1 MELSIATAKK
11 LPAEKPSE
19 KPAVKASAKRRAKAP
34 AKAPAPEIEIPSV
47 DQILAMIE
55 TSLDDNK
62 AEDIVTIPLAG
73 KTSMADY
80 MVVATGRSARQ
91 VGAMANHLAIK
102 LKGDGKRAVAIEG
115 QTAGDWVLIDCG
127 DIIVHLFRPEVRS
140 FYNIEKMWGM
150 DLPGDRPAPPPTRA
164 RA

>member
-11 LPAEKPSE
+11 LPAEKATE
-19 KPAVKASAKRRAKAP
+19 KAPAKRRAKVP
-34 AKAPAPEIEIPSV
+34 AKAPSEPEIEIPSV

-62 AEDIVTIPLAG
+62 AEEIVTIPLAG